1 MNWVVQISELITHYP
16 FTHEDNIWDNIT
28 KQVTRSYMEYL
39 HSSFNTKVWSY
50 QHMSIKKIKNKISIN
65 MPNDRELS
73 DPRHSNGLETTTLYM
88 EVVVVL
94 VRGSKNFCQSY
105 TQEAY

>member
-39 HSSFNTKVWSY
+39 HYYFNTKVWSY
-50 QHMSIKKIKNKISIN
+50 QHMSIKIIKNKFSIN

-73 DPRHSNGLETTTLYM
+73 DRHSNGLETPTLYM
-88 EVVVVL
+88 EVAVAL
-94 VRGSKNFCQSY
+94 VRRSKNFC
-105 TQEAY
+105 